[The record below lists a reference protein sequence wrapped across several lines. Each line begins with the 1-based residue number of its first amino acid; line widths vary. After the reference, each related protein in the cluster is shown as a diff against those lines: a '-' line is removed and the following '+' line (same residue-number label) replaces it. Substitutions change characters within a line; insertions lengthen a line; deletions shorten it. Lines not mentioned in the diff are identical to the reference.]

1 METRDESTLPIS
13 LDTLSKGGDDI
24 IGLPYPRQTWNG
36 LLEDEAVLI
45 SVLRGAGV
53 FYNHKGE
60 AESGALAGGGF
71 DADVTGDAG
80 EDNCVDAA
88 ALELLLEVCARK
100 DALVTLR
107 DEDVLGLETR
117 GSGDLR
123 GYSGYWL
130 ITHVVRLVDW
140 KL

>member
-1 METRDESTLPIS
+1 METRDAYTLPTS
-13 LDTLSKGGDDI
+13 QDTLSKGGDDL
-24 IGLPYPRQTWNG
+24 IGLPYSRRTWKG
-36 LLEDEAVLI
+36 LLEGEAVQI
-45 SVLRGAGV
+45 SVLSRAGV
-53 FYNHKGE
+53 LDNHKGE

-88 ALELLLEVCARK
+88 ALELLLKVCTGKGAPV
-100 DALVTLR
+100 ALR
-107 DEDVLGLETR
+107 DEDVVGLETR

-123 GYSGYWL
+123 CYSGYWL

>member
-13 LDTLSKGGDDI
+13 LDTLSKGGDDL
-24 IGLPYPRQTWNG
+24 IGLPYPRQKGKG
-36 LLEDEAVLI
+36 LLEGEAVLI
-45 SVLRGAGV
+45 SVLSRAGV
-53 FYNHKGE
+53 LDNHKGE

-71 DADVTGDAG
+71 DANVTGDAG

-88 ALELLLEVCARK
+88 ALELLLEVCAGK
-100 DALVTLR
+100 GAPVALR
-107 DEDVLGLETR
+107 DEDVVGLETR
-117 GSGDLR
+117 GNGDLR
-123 GYSGYWL
+123 GCSGYWL

>member
-1 METRDESTLPIS
+1 METRDAYPLPIS
-13 LDTLSKGGDDI
+13 LDTLSKGGDDL
-24 IGLPYPRQTWNG
+24 IGLPYPRQTWKG
-36 LLEDEAVLI
+36 LLEGEAVLI
-45 SVLRGAGV
+45 SVLRRAGV

-88 ALELLLEVCARK
+88 ALELLLKVCAGK
-100 DALVTLR
+100 GAPVALR
-107 DEDVLGLETR
+107 DEDVVGLETR